1 MFLYKLKK
9 IFTEK
14 RKEIIWSSL
23 SFSLIVTFLSFFL
36 IALIYDYS
44 KSEKKQLFLTSVI
57 LTSVN
62 FIIIYFTD
70 FFFDFNVIITIIL
83 GYIFSFFIFLVPCLL
98 IILFFEM
105 SEITVDMSEMRELK
119 LKSLLRNL
127 F

>member
-98 IILFFEM
+98 IILYFEM
-105 SEITVDMSEMRELK
+105 SEIKVDMSEMRELK

>member
-98 IILFFEM
+98 IILYFEM